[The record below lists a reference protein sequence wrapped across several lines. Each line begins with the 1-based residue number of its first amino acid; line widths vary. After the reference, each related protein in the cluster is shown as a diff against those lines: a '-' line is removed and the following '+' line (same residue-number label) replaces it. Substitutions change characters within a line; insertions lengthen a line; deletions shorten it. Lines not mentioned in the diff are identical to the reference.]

1 MGPSG
6 KDRGPGVSAPGRE
19 GATPVFEYT
28 TVFGIDSHA
37 RSTTVCALRTDTGE
51 AEFRRFAGSS
61 PWDEAAA
68 WMAGFP
74 GPSLGAYESGCTGFA
89 PARELAARGLEVVCA
104 ASSHLPSSP
113 GSRSRKNDRA
123 DALGLARALLAGQLR
138 PVWLPD
144 PETEA
149 MRDLSNALGDLRDA
163 AKRARQRVLSFLL
176 RKGLAWDGRT
186 PRGGLKKPWGRD
198 FRAWIARQSFAEP
211 AEQAAW
217 EAYVEAEREASEAY
231 DRLLAR
237 AREAVAASA
246 AYARTVAAV
255 SQLGGVA
262 FVGALAVCAQI
273 GDFGRFPSGRHVTA
287 YLGLAP
293 SERSSGERLLNG
305 GVTKAGCARART
317 CLVEGSWCYARA
329 AAGASAAAAP
339 GVPAEVAAHARRGSA
354 RLRRRRRAMLDRGV
368 HPCRA
373 NCATAAELARWCW
386 AVGLMAQ
393 RAARGEG

>member
-51 AEFRRFAGSS
+51 LSFRRFEGAS
-61 PWDEAAA
+61 PWDEVAD
-68 WMAGFP
+68 WMNGFP
-74 GPSLGAYESGCTGFA
+74 GPRTGAYESGCTGFA
-89 PARELAARGLEVVCA
+89 PARELAARGVRVACA
-104 ASSHLPSSP
+104 ASSRLPSSP
-113 GSRSRKNDRA
+113 GSRARKNDRS
-123 DALGLARALLAGQLR
+123 DAEGIARALVAGQLSE
-138 PVWLPD
+138 VWLPD

-149 MRDLSNALGDLRDA
+149 MRDLSNALGDLKDA

-176 RKGLAWDGRT
+176 RKGIAWDERT
-186 PRGGLKKPWGRD
+186 PRGALKKAWGRD
-198 FRAWIARQSFAEP
+198 FRAWIARQSFAEA

-217 EAYVEAEREASEAY
+217 EAYVEAERQATEAY
-231 DRLLAR
+231 ERLLAR
-237 AREAVAASA
+237 AREAVGASPSFA
-246 AYARTVAAV
+246 STVAAV

-262 FVGALAVCAQI
+262 FVAALAVCAQV
-273 GDFGRFPSGRHVTA
+273 GDFSRFSSGRQVTA

-293 SERSSGERLLNG
+293 SEHSSGERLLSG

-329 AAGASAAAAP
+329 AP
-339 GVPAEVAAHARRGSA
+339 GVPPAAAAHARRGSA
-354 RLRRRRRAMLDRGV
+354 RLGRRRKAMLERGV